1 MSGRIPE
8 DGFAFYYS
16 LGPER
21 SLRAVAEE
29 YGVSKQ
35 AVAKVAKRENW
46 QERVRA
52 IDAEAKEKVDRQ
64 LAETVEE
71 MNLKHL
77 KFLKVVQ
84 AKALEALKAMPLSSA
99 MEGIRGLEMA
109 IRQERLIRGEPT
121 DRDELSIAEVVERE
135 SRRWLREME
144 DGSEGAR
151 D

>member
-16 LGPER
+16 LGAER

-135 SRRWLREME
+135 SRRWLKEME
-144 DGSEGAR
+144 ESGEGAR